1 MSEPKTPWTLD
12 SLEGQLAFIEAVLFV
27 SKDPVAPERFY
38 DFFNFKTIKQL
49 EVLLEELD
57 RRLIESHRGLCL
69 QRAGGG
75 LQLVT
80 RADIHEGLKEFF
92 TIRSSSRLSLAALES
107 LAIVSYRQ
115 PVTIAEISDMRG
127 VNSTGAVKTLLQK
140 KLIKITGRK
149 KVPGR
154 PAMYG
159 TTKQF
164 LLYFGL
170 NDLSELPSL
179 EELTEMF
186 EEKEQPSLF
195 TM

>member
-1 MSEPKTPWTLD
+1 MSGADWSLD
-12 SLEGQLAFIEAVLFV
+12 SLDGQLAFIEAVLFV
-27 SKDPVAPERFY
+27 AKEPIAPERFF
-38 DFFNFKTIKQL
+38 DFFQFTEIAQL
-49 EVLLEELD
+49 ERLLDSFEKRIAET
-57 RRLIESHRGLCL
+57 HRGLCL
-69 QRAGGG
+69 QRVGGG

-80 RADIHEGLKEFF
+80 RADIHDGLKEFF
-92 TIRSSSRLSLAALES
+92 TVKTSSRLTLASLES
-107 LAIVSYRQ
+107 LAIVAYRQ
-115 PVTIAEISDMRG
+115 PATIAEISDLRG
-127 VNSTGAVKTLLQK
+127 VNSTQAVKTLLQK
-140 KLIKITGRK
+140 KLVKITGRK

>member
-1 MSEPKTPWTLD
+1 MNRPDEIWSLD
-12 SLEGQLAFIEAVLFV
+12 SLEGQLAFMEAVLFV
-27 SKDPVAPERFY
+27 SKDPIAPERFF
-38 DFFNFKTIKQL
+38 DFFSFTDIRQL
-49 EVLLEELD
+49 EQLLDGLEKSLRE
-57 RRLIESHRGLCL
+57 RHRGLQL

-80 RADIHEGLKEFF
+80 RADIHDGLKEFF
-92 TIRSSSRLSLAALES
+92 TIKSSSRLSLAALES

-115 PVTIAEISDMRG
+115 PTTIAEISDMRG